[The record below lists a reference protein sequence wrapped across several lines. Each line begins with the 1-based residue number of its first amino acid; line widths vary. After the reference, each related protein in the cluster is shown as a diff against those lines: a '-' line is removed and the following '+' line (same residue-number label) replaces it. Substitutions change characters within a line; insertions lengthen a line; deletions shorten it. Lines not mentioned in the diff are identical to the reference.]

1 MQARL
6 SLLIGD
12 PPLDIVFYFEGISFH
27 GKKKKNMK
35 QNVVA
40 RSKAEAEI
48 QAMTLTTCELMSKT
62 NRLIAE
68 ELKL

>member
-27 GKKKKNMK
+27 GKEKKMK

-48 QAMTLTTCELMSKT
+48 QAMTLTTCQLMSKT